1 MLSYLQRQSID
12 KSTPHL
18 FKLYRTPLSTRWP
31 VLMLTLTL
39 LRHAKSSWDNPGHD
53 DFSRPLNA
61 RGLQAAPE
69 AGRALREL
77 GIVPELVFCS
87 PAQRTR
93 ETFRLALPE
102 MHLAAVPKIVF
113 DDTLYLAPPG
123 QMLDQL
129 RKVDTNHASVLLIG
143 HNPGMHNLAEALAGP
158 GAPST
163 QALNE
168 RLAEKFPTAAFA
180 IFTFNKK
187 SWRDIGPRTG
197 RLTAFWTPK
206 T

>member
-1 MLSYLQRQSID
+1 
-12 KSTPHL
+12 
-18 FKLYRTPLSTRWP
+18 
-31 VLMLTLTL
+31 MLTLTL

-61 RGLQAAPE
+61 RGLHAAPE

-77 GIVPELVFCS
+77 AIVPSLVLCS
-87 PAQRTR
+87 PSQRTR
-93 ETFRLALPE
+93 ETLRLALPE
-102 MHLAAVPKIVF
+102 MHLAAAPQSVF
-113 DDTLYLAPPG
+113 EDALYLAPPA

-129 RKVDTNHASVLLIG
+129 RKVEAKHASVLLIG

-158 GAPST
+158 GGPNT

-168 RLAEKFPTAAFA
+168 RLAEKFPTGA
-180 IFTFNKK
+180 IAVLTFNKK
-187 SWRDIGPRTG
+187 SWRDVAPRTG

-206 T
+206 K

>member
-1 MLSYLQRQSID
+1 
-12 KSTPHL
+12 
-18 FKLYRTPLSTRWP
+18 
-31 VLMLTLTL
+31 MLTLAL
-39 LRHAKSSWDNPGHD
+39 LRHAKSNWENPGND

-61 RGLQAAPE
+61 RGLHAAPE

-77 GIVPELVFCS
+77 AIVPNFVLCS

-93 ETFRLALPE
+93 ETFRLALPQ
-102 MHLAAVPKIVF
+102 MLLAAVPQIDF
-113 DDTLYLAPPG
+113 DDKLYLAPAT

-129 RKVDTNHASVLLIG
+129 RKVDANHASVLLIG

-158 GAPST
+158 GGPSP

-168 RLAEKFPTAAFA
+168 RLAEKFPTAAIA
-180 IFTFNKK
+180 VLTFNKK
-187 SWRDIGPRTG
+187 SWRDVGPRTG

-206 T
+206 K